1 MCAQQRQEHD
11 AHQKGEADQV
21 AGESKAGCLSVA
33 NPAGRNLNALIYA
46 VILKVESRSSERAW
60 CQSADGRDVRRRTRR
75 RASVVLRRKGLAWSR
90 FVGDSW
96 IRRPARVYF
105 SGLLI
110 SGLDV
115 ACGSFDGN
123 VAAMGIFQDRADA
136 GRQLGMRLAYLRG
149 QDAVILGVPRG
160 GVPVAFEVA
169 VALDV
174 PLDVIVVRKLGVP
187 SQPELAMG
195 AIGEDGAYALD
206 RRVLSVIR
214 VKHEELRSVERRERA
229 VLEDRVARFR
239 AGRGRMDLNGRIAVI
254 VDDGIA
260 TGSTARVACGI
271 ARKLGAARVILAV
284 PVASADILAALTE
297 PDEVVALATPRRLT
311 AVGYHYS
318 DFSPTGDD
326 EVVWLLDAAAERLQS
341 ASSTAGAPG
350 LDEDVRIHSDGL
362 WLQGHLH
369 LPGSAAGVV
378 VFAHGSGS
386 GRNSPRNR
394 FVASILH
401 RAGLGTLLLDLLSP
415 GEELNRAN
423 VFNIELLARRLTA
436 ATGWLGSRPDTDAC
450 SVGYFGASTG
460 AGAALWAA
468 AELGEKI
475 GAVVSRGGRPDLA
488 GARLALVRAPTL
500 LIVGSADHQVLEL
513 NRRAKD
519 LMGCTN
525 RLELVQG
532 ATHLFEEPGTLEA
545 AAILAMDWF
554 VKYLPQGQGARGT
567 EASDE

>member
-1 MCAQQRQEHD
+1 
-11 AHQKGEADQV
+11 
-21 AGESKAGCLSVA
+21 
-33 NPAGRNLNALIYA
+33 
-46 VILKVESRSSERAW
+46 
-60 CQSADGRDVRRRTRR
+60 
-75 RASVVLRRKGLAWSR
+75 
-90 FVGDSW
+90 VGDSW
-96 IRRPARVYF
+96 IRRSLRVYF
-105 SGLLI
+105 LGWLI

-136 GRQLGMRLAYLRG
+136 GRQLGLRLAYLRG

-169 VALDV
+169 IALDA

-195 AIGEDGAYALD
+195 AIGEDGVYALD
-206 RRVLSVIR
+206 RRVLSVTR
-214 VKHEELRSVERRERA
+214 VKQEELRSVEQRERA
-229 VLEDRVARFR
+229 VLEDRVGRFR
-239 AGRGRMDLNGRIAVI
+239 AGRDRIDLNGRIAVI

-284 PVASADILAALTE
+284 PVASADVLAKLTE
-297 PDEVVALATPRRLT
+297 PDEVVCLATPRQLT
-311 AVGYHYS
+311 AVGYHYR

-326 EVVWLLDAAAERLQS
+326 EVAWLLDAATDRLQS
-341 ASSTAGAPG
+341 AASATGNPG
-350 LDEDVRIHSDGL
+350 LDEDVQIHSDGL

-369 LPGSAAGVV
+369 LPESAAGVV

-386 GRNSPRNR
+386 SRHSPRNR
-394 FVASILH
+394 FVASTLQ
-401 RAGLGTLLLDLLSP
+401 RAGLATLLLDLLSP
-415 GEELNRAN
+415 GEALDRAN

-436 ATGWLGSRPDTDAC
+436 ATGWLGNRPDTASC
-450 SVGYFGASTG
+450 RVGYFGASTG

-468 AELGEKI
+468 AEQGEQI

-488 GARLALVRAPTL
+488 GAGLALVRAPTL
-500 LIVGSADHQVLEL
+500 LIVGSADHRVLEL
-513 NRRAKD
+513 NRRARA
-519 LMGCTN
+519 LMRCTN

-532 ATHLFEEPGTLEA
+532 ATHLFEEPGTLGE
-545 AAILAMDWF
+545 AAILARDWF
-554 VKYLPQGQGARGT
+554 VQYLLPGQGGRGT